1 MHALDIREE
10 DLQESFIR
18 SSGPGGQNVNKVATC
33 VVLVHRPTGIMVK
46 AQTERTQAMNRIR
59 ARKLL
64 AQKIRERKD
73 KQRLA
78 KKQAAELKK
87 RQNRRRPKALKEKIL
102 EFKRKQAEKKSG
114 RKKFLMKDL

>member
-1 MHALDIREE
+1 MMKNEIREE

-33 VVLVHRPTGIMVK
+33 VVLVHRPTGISVK
-46 AQTERTQAMNRIR
+46 FQEGRTQAANRLK
-59 ARKLL
+59 ARELL
-64 AQKIRERKD
+64 LKKIVHMREQ
-73 KQRLA
+73 QRLA